1 MQKIAV
7 RQLDASRPC
16 RRAGRVLEKHRVVG
30 VDALLTAAQHVVGD
44 AGRRRERVRPREDAG
59 RPTIVEER
67 YPLQLREA
75 PARDVPRTGAGELG
89 ATAAEERQLID
100 VAGTLAQEER
110 GRIRVLEDEREIVG
124 AAQGIDRDQHGADLR
139 GRELDEHP
147 LRPVRRPERDVVAAL
162 DPEPDE
168 RLRELLDAGE
178 HVAVRPA
185 HTRVREDERLAMG
198 RAARD
203 AVEEIADRD
212 RLHATVVPS
221 MVGRPPW
228 RTRSIAR

>member
-1 MQKIAV
+1 MHTSTWGSALPTVVARSSSGSSVRVWVTTAVAEPHALAGVVGVVQKIAV

-124 AAQGIDRDQHGADLR
+124 AAQGIDRDQHCADLR

-168 RLRELLDAGE
+168 RGD
-178 HVAVRPA
+178 HVALWATNRPQ
-185 HTRVREDERLAMG
+185 
-198 RAARD
+198 
-203 AVEEIADRD
+203 DRK
-212 RLHATVVPS
+212 S
-221 MVGRPPW
+221 
-228 RTRSIAR
+228 